1 MELSLV
7 VYAERSAG
15 SDNLMYR
22 IPQLHLDILS
32 LTGNPYIS
40 VTKFAEK
47 IQGRSGLLAQGKL
60 KCVFRAALTDRFFNI
75 IGYTVKAIRRAG
87 STYTL
92 MRTLVIVVA
101 YPVVKPLA
109 GVCE

>member
-1 MELSLV
+1 MELSLL

-15 SDNLMYR
+15 PDNLMYR
-22 IPQLHLDILS
+22 ISQLHLDILS

-60 KCVFRAALTDRFFNI
+60 KSVFSASLTSCFLHI
-75 IGYTVKAIRRAG
+75 IGDTVKTIRRR
-87 STYTL
+87 SPTYTL

-101 YPVVKPLA
+101 YPVIETLA
-109 GVCE
+109 GVCK